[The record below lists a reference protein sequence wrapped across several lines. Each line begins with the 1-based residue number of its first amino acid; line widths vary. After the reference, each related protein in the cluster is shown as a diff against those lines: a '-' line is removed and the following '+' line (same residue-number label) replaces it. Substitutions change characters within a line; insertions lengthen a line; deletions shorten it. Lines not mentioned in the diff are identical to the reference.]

1 MTELSLGF
9 LLSKD
14 NKSFVSFPESSIRIF
29 SFLDEIDCDTKSVI
43 QRELSQLF
51 DNKILAGY

>member
-51 DNKILAGY
+51 NNKILAG